1 MIYTTE
7 TLREALSEFKNPND
21 KIHRMIREKKL
32 ISIIRGLYTT
42 DPDISGKCFACFIY
56 GPSYLSFDYA
66 LALYRLID
74 KIPSGYQSATYGKRR
89 TKSYHTPFGTFTYRD
104 IPADAYPLSVREEMV
119 GNSLYRIASPEKAL
133 CDRLYTLPPAKDEAE
148 LEAWIFEIIGIDR
161 RRFCSLNLDEILD
174 IGDKYHSKNVNLQ
187 MEYALKIMLGRQE

>member
-32 ISIIRGLYTT
+32 FSIIRGLYTT
-42 DPDISGKCFACFIY
+42 DPDISGKCLACFIY

-66 LALYRLID
+66 LAQYRLID

-89 TKSYHTPFGTFTYRD
+89 TKSYHIPFGTFTYRD
-104 IPADAYPLSVREEMV
+104 IPADAYPLSVREEIV
-119 GNSLYRIASPEKAL
+119 GNSLYCIASPAKAL

-148 LEAWIFEIIGIDR
+148 LEAWIFKIIGIDR
-161 RRFCSLNLDEILD
+161 RQFCSLNLDEILD
-174 IGDKYHSKNVNLQ
+174 IGDKYQSKNANLL